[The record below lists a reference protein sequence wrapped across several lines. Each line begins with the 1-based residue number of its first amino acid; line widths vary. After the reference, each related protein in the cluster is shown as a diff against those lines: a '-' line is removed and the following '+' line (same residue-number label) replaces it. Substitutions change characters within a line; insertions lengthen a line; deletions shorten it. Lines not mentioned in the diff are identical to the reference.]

1 MIILTKYK
9 IWHKN
14 NYNHE
19 KEMEEVNS
27 VIPFLN
33 EVIEIEK
40 DVTLGDIFNYIEKDK
55 ELFDIVFSSHLGHH
69 PIQLYIDDI
78 NKECPKDDEEDLDY
92 IELRWFYEHSEYNNK
107 KYKDEIKVFVDV
119 SAIGDFED
127 QEGFYEEGEEK
138 PKKTGYSIEFIQLRK
153 MKNLPVKI
161 NKQLDIYKRNK
172 FGPGKNNEDLIATG
186 EKYFSVYDFFGE
198 LLYEL
203 SFVGDPEKRDEFSC
217 EIDDISEKM
226 YEEKLKNT
234 FSFEK
239 LKKQLKNKDKNKNEK
254 KDI

>member
-9 IWHKN
+9 IWHKD
-14 NYNHE
+14 NYDHK
-19 KEMEEVNS
+19 KEIEEVNS

-33 EVIEIEK
+33 EVIKIERK
-40 DVTLGDIFNYIEKDK
+40 VTLGDIFNHIERDK
-55 ELFDIVFSSHLGHH
+55 ELFDIVFSSHLGHN

-78 NKECPKDDEEDLDY
+78 NKECPKDDEEDLYY
-92 IELRWFYEHSEYNNK
+92 IELKWFYEHSEYD
-107 KYKDEIKVFVDV
+107 KYESEINIFVDV

-127 QEGFYEEGEEK
+127 KEGFYEEGEEK
-138 PKKTGYSIEFIQLRK
+138 PKKTEYAIEFIQLRK

-161 NKQLDIYKRNK
+161 NKQLDIYKKNRS
-172 FGPGKNNEDLIATG
+172 GPGKNNEDLVATG

-203 SFVGDPEKRDEFSC
+203 SFVGPPEKRNEFSC

-226 YEEKLKNT
+226 YGEGLKN
-234 FSFEK
+234 FHSFK
-239 LKKQLKNKDKNKNEK
+239 DLKKELEKKNKKKNDK
-254 KDI
+254 KDV